1 MALKDLWDWAEK
13 DGWLPVVYGPILG
26 VFRPKRYDKPPH
38 LISKVVKE
46 VWDRDRRYGL
56 IAHRS
61 ANVANLAQ
69 WRLEKRVAGERKV
82 LGFHE
87 FPHAFQGD
95 EVVE

>member
-26 VFRPKRYDKPPH
+26 VSSVLRADQPPS

-46 VWDRDRRYGL
+46 VWDRDGRYGL
-56 IAHRS
+56 VAHRS

-87 FPHAFQGD
+87 FPHAFPNG
-95 EVVE
+95 EVAE